1 MKDEKVSVR
10 GMVYASMFG
19 AATAVGAYIIVP
31 VPPVP
36 ITLQTFFLYLSA
48 VLLGGRLAAL
58 SQFIYLLLGIIGL
71 PVFSGGKAGLGVLF
85 GPTGGYLIGFLLGAF
100 IIGKMIEL
108 RERPSL
114 LWIMI
119 SLAAGTIVIYLL
131 GVIQLSFV
139 AKLTLIK
146 SISAGIIPF
155 LIGDVL
161 KIIIA
166 SAITIKVRDRIG
178 MFSTNGDRSKNSLV
192 NSDQVRL

>member
-19 AATAVGAYIIVP
+19 AATAVGAYIIIP

-48 VLLGGRLAAL
+48 ALLGGRLAAL

-71 PVFSGGKAGLGVLF
+71 PVFSGGKAGLGILF
-85 GPTGGYLIGFLLGAF
+85 GPTGGYLIGFLVGAF
-100 IIGKMIEL
+100 IIGKMVEL
-108 RERPSL
+108 RERPGL
-114 LWIMI
+114 IWIILSMV
-119 SLAAGTIVIYLL
+119 SGTIVVYLF
-131 GVIQLSFV
+131 GVIQLSLV

-166 SAITIKVRDRIG
+166 SAITLKVRDKIKT
-178 MFSTNGDRSKNSLV
+178 FSTSGDRSKNRLV
-192 NSDQVRL
+192 NRDQIRP

>member
-1 MKDEKVSVR
+1 MKNNKVSVR

-19 AATAVGAYIIVP
+19 AATAVGAYIIIP
-31 VPPVP
+31 LPPVP

-58 SQFIYLLLGIIGL
+58 SQFIYLLLGVIGL
-71 PVFSGGKAGLGVLF
+71 PVFSGGRAGLGVLF

-100 IIGKMIEL
+100 IIGKMVEL
-108 RERPSL
+108 RERPGL

-119 SLAAGTIVIYLL
+119 SMVAGTISIYLL
-131 GVIQLSFV
+131 GVIQLSLV

-166 SAITIKVRDRIG
+166 SAITLKVRDRIK
-178 MFSTNGDRSKNSLV
+178 MFSSNGDRSKNSMV
-192 NSDQVRL
+192 NRDQARL

>member
-19 AATAVGAYIIVP
+19 AATAVGAYIIIP

-119 SLAAGTIVIYLL
+119 SMAAGTIVIYLL
-131 GVIQLSFV
+131 GVIQLSLV

-166 SAITIKVRDRIG
+166 SAITLKVRDRIK
-178 MFSTNGDRSKNSLV
+178 MFSTSGDRSKNSIV
-192 NSDQVRL
+192 NRDQVRL